1 MNNLKHLFFFCLIF
15 IGSQLY
21 GQAVG
26 DFGSIANGNYNSSTT
41 WGVWNGAVWSPAPG
55 GAVAGVNYPDK
66 TINVYILSGTTVVLP
81 STGPWQSLSLTVQAT
96 GKIWTNNTVTNIYL
110 NIYGDINC
118 NGIIGNGATFDGLSL
133 GIEGLTCTATGTGTF
148 DVSRIRKNTNF
159 NPTTTFYIN
168 RDINLRFAASSQT
181 QIYNN
186 ATASPSKFD
195 VVVGVGATLNLTT
208 NGTSTGNAAIDADL
222 VSGGNNP
229 TAGSFIINGTMIVS
243 GTTYLTTNNTSISV
257 AGITTV
263 AGSNTV
269 TAASTALLTVSSSI
283 AGTGG
288 FAGAFPSGTYI
299 TSIINA
305 TTFTVSNNAL
315 ISSSGS
321 TQTGGGCSWTI
332 NNGGILKTGQVSTV
346 YSTINCNTTSLST
359 TVTTGSTVGLTAG
372 SYISGTGINPGVT
385 IVSITNATTFV
396 ISVAATSTAT
406 NSMII
411 GGGNAGHLLRVL
423 AGGTMEVT
431 GSNGFIFALPTT
443 NSTYDIQNGSFFE
456 YSAPGAQNVVSIP
469 AGTSSIYGSSTNAYG
484 YLKISGT
491 GTKTMFVAG
500 NYNIS
505 NDLNIVNT
513 SGTPILFSN
522 NNTIRMLGGN
532 WFNYNL
538 TGFDEGLGTV
548 VFLGSNPQ
556 TINTPG
562 GERFFKLTYSKVL
575 TSTLQFNCPVNVISI
590 LAWTSNGPILL
601 NGKRLTIESAATTAI
616 NNTAS
621 PFRYIIS
628 ETVNNSSIVQWN
640 IGTTAG
646 ALNYIIP
653 FGKPGTPDYI
663 PFTYGVAAGVTVG
676 NLSVAT
682 YGTPANNLPWPI
694 SPYNVM
700 NLNSTTGLLPDNRDA
715 TVDRFW
721 EIDVTGGTPS
731 ATVTFTYAPS
741 ELPSLA
747 PYNVQADMRSQWY
760 DPGVNKW
767 LPSITAPA
775 QTTGTFNNT
784 TFGLNTYGVWTL
796 SSIQSPLPIKLLAFG
811 ANNEKEVVDLIWS
824 TASET
829 NNDFFTLERG
839 IDGNNFLSIGNVDGA
854 GNSNI
859 VLSYLFVDK
868 KPLDGL
874 SYYRLKQ
881 TDFDGKTSYS
891 DIVAVRRSGEHQL
904 IIEAG
909 PIPTKDIL
917 HLLCSGS
924 TNFSPELYDLDGRL
938 IKRFPILSS
947 GMVDLDISD
956 LTKGVYLLR
965 ITTNNKQK
973 SLRIVKE

>member
-1 MNNLKHLFFFCLIF
+1 MLI

-41 WGVWNGAVWSPAPG
+41 WGIWNGAVWSPAPG

-66 TINVYILSGTTVVLP
+66 LINVYIQSGTTVVVP
-81 STGPWQSLSLTVQAT
+81 STGPWQSLSLNVQAG

-110 NIYGDINC
+110 NIYGDIIC
-118 NGIIGNGATFDGLSL
+118 NGIIGNGVTFDGLSL

-148 DVSRIRKNTNF
+148 DVSRIRKNTNT
-159 NPTTTFYIN
+159 NPITTFYIN

-186 ATASPSKFD
+186 ATSSPSRFD

-208 NGTSTGNAAIDADL
+208 NGASTGNAAIDVDL
-222 VSGGNNP
+222 VSGGNNS
-229 TAGSFIINGTMIVS
+229 TAGSFIVNGTMIVS

-263 AGSNTV
+263 AGSNIV
-269 TAASTALLTVSSSI
+269 SAASTASLTVSSSI
-283 AGTGG
+283 AGTGV
-288 FAGAFPSGTYI
+288 FSGAFPSGTYI
-299 TSIINA
+299 TAITSG

-315 ISSSGS
+315 LSSSGS

-332 NNGGILKTGQVSTV
+332 NNGGILKTAQVSTV
-346 YSTINCNTTSLST
+346 YSTINCTTTSGST
-359 TVTTGSTVGLTAG
+359 VVTTASTVGLTAG
-372 SYISGTGINPGVT
+372 SYIIGTGISPGAT
-385 IVSITNATTFV
+385 IVSITNLTTFV
-396 ISVAATSTAT
+396 ISIAATSTAT
-406 NSMII
+406 NSMIF
-411 GGGNAGHLLRVL
+411 GGGNAGHLLRINP
-423 AGGTMEVT
+423 GGKMEVT
-431 GSNGFIFALPTT
+431 GSSGFNYALPTT
-443 NSTYDIQNGSFFE
+443 NSTYDIQSLSFFE
-456 YSAPGAQNVVSIP
+456 YSAPGVQNVVSIP
-469 AGTSSIYGSSTNAYG
+469 AGTSSIYGNSTNAYG

-538 TGFDEGLGTV
+538 TGFDEGIGGTAV
-548 VFLGSNPQ
+548 IFLGSNLQ

-562 GERFFKLTYSKVL
+562 GERYNKLTYSKL
-575 TSTLQFNCPVNVISI
+575 LASTLQFNCPVNVISI
-590 LAWTSNGPILL
+590 LAWTTNGPILL
-601 NGKRLTIESAATTAI
+601 NGNRLIMESAATTAI
-616 NNTAS
+616 NNSAN
-621 PFRYIIS
+621 PLRYIIS

-663 PFTYGVAAGVTVG
+663 PFTYGIAAGVNVG

-682 YGTPANNLPWPI
+682 YGTLLSDNLPWPI
-694 SPYNVM
+694 SPYTVM
-700 NLNSTTGLLPDNRDA
+700 NLNSTTGLLPDNREA

-747 PYNVQADMRSQWY
+747 PYNVQADIRSQWY
-760 DPGVNKW
+760 SPSVNKW
-767 LPSITAPA
+767 MPSIIAPP
-775 QTTGTFNNT
+775 QTTGTFSNT

-811 ANNEKEVVDLIWS
+811 VKNEKEVVDLIWS

-829 NNDFFTLERG
+829 NNDFFTLERS
-839 IDGNNFLSIGNVDGA
+839 IDGFNFLPIGNVDGA

-881 TDFDGKTSYS
+881 TDFDGLTSFS
-891 DIVAVRRSGEHQL
+891 DIVAVRRSGDHQI

-909 PIPTKDIL
+909 PNPTKDIL

-924 TNFSPELYDLDGRL
+924 TNFSPELYELDGRL
-938 IKRFPILSS
+938 IKRFPIISS

-965 ITTNNKQK
+965 ITTNNEHK